1 MDKLLNLLTRENI
14 TLALS
19 IFGAIGTLFT
29 FLTSYLSKRK
39 NLKIKIIKSSYRTDM
54 HMLLI
59 TLTFENRSVL
69 PIAITSIKCFTDRQ
83 EFPLFEHPICVKEYA
98 HSRGKEVVDRKFLY
112 NINFPIDIQQ
122 LSAFSGSIV
131 LELSQKELET
141 LSTPLT
147 LQVFSTRGKAQKI
160 ELKKDQI
167 YGL

>member
-19 IFGAIGTLFT
+19 IFGAAGTLFT
-29 FLTSYLSKRK
+29 FITSYVSKRK
-39 NLKIKIIKSSYRTDM
+39 NLKIQITKSSYRTDT

-69 PIAITSIKCFTDRQ
+69 PIAITSIKCFTDKQ
-83 EFPLFEHPICVKEYA
+83 EFPLFEHPICVAEYA
-98 HSRGKEVVDRKFLY
+98 HSRGNEVIDRKFLY

-131 LELSQKELET
+131 LELSRKELEM

-147 LQVFSTRGKAQKI
+147 LQFFSTRGKAQKI
-160 ELKKDQI
+160 ELMKDQI
-167 YGL
+167 HNL

>member
-1 MDKLLNLLTRENI
+1 MDKLFDLLTRENI

-29 FLTSYLSKRK
+29 FLTY
-39 NLKIKIIKSSYRTDM
+39 
-54 HMLLI
+54 MLLI

-69 PIAITSIKCFTDRQ
+69 PIAITSIKCFIDKK

-98 HSRGKEVVDRKFLY
+98 HSRGKEVIDRKFLY
-112 NINFPIDIQQ
+112 NINFPVDIQQ